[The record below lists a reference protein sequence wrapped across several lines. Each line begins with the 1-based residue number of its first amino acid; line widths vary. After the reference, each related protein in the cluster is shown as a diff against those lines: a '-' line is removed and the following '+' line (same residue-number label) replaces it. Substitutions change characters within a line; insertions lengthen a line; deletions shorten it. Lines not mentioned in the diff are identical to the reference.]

1 MDENTISW
9 SKLPGRA
16 GKKNQEFAEARDLIL
31 ERIAKAEEPTKICPD
46 CAETIKGGGKCVPL
60 LRPPLWLSLVSATN
74 EPIGARLLR
83 APVGT
88 WADGSA

>member
-9 SKLPGRA
+9 SNLPGRA

-46 CAETIKGGGKCVPL
+46 CAETIKAAANVCRYCGH
-60 LRPPLWLSLVSATN
+60 RF
-74 EPIGARLLR
+74 
-83 APVGT
+83 
-88 WADGSA
+88 GSAS